1 MKKLNSVERKKLI
14 RDFKYNINN
23 FIKDYNDIYLDEKDS
38 ICKYIEKPLKKFYG
52 ILAAVRDTN
61 PEKYYYIY
69 KTPDNKLGYLTKPVY
84 LKWLSHNKDEMIKRN
99 KGFRVLFSKFIKRM
113 PFFARWVERDG
124 SIHIKSKFILNEIHL
139 SSEETENYLNLI
151 CDRLRNAFELDIK
164 PIGDGW
170 SLENW
175 VKAYSIDLDDSWSN
189 IQAASISCMRAQAIG
204 TSECRERNKFHEII
218 SNKGKNCQIYGIYF
232 GEDIVGRFKVWFWKD
247 KKLVD
252 RIYCKYAYVHQAI
265 EQINAN
271 KEFTC
276 FRDCLEKEKIFKNIE
291 YIYDKNLFSNIKIIY
306 MDTMSY
312 LITKRGNDNQ
322 IFLCHDYHNCNINY
336 IDLVINLKTTSSSF
350 IFKACKVCGKL
361 INYNDYNE
369 VCEECNYKYCNTLTK
384 DGFKYLKKEDV
395 FYLKIYNGVSYAYD
409 KEMCM
414 KKVKL
419 YIESLNILSSR
430 KDTLLNYLGEN

>member
-1 MKKLNSVERKKLI
+1 MKKLNSEKREELI
-14 RDFKYNINN
+14 RHFKYNVND
-23 FIKDYNDIYLDEKDS
+23 FIKGYNDIYLDEKDS

-69 KTPDNKLGYLTKPVY
+69 KTPDNKLGYLTKPIY
-84 LKWLSHNKDEMIKRN
+84 LKWLAHNKDEMIKRN

-124 SIHIKSKFILNEIHL
+124 SIHIKSKFILGNICL
-139 SSEETENYLNLI
+139 SSAQAETYLDLI
-151 CDRLRNAFELDIK
+151 CDKLRNAFELDIK

-175 VKAYSIDLDDSWSN
+175 VKAYSIELNDSWSN
-189 IQAASISCMRAQAIG
+189 TQASSVSCMRAQSIG
-204 TSECRERNKFHEII
+204 ALECRERNKFHEII
-218 SNKGKNCQIYGIYF
+218 SNKGKNCQIYGIYI
-232 GEDIVGRFKVWFWKD
+232 GENIVGRFKVWFWKG

-271 KEFTC
+271 KEFAC
-276 FRDCLEKEKIFKNIE
+276 FRDIFEKQKLFKNIE
-291 YIYDKNLFSNIKIIY
+291 YAYDKNLFNNVKAIY

-312 LITKRGNDNQ
+312 LITKKGNVNQ
-322 IFLCHDYHNCNINY
+322 VFLCYDY
-336 IDLVINLKTTSSSF
+336 IDYNRNDIDLAIGLRTTSSSF
-350 IFKACKVCGKL
+350 IFKSCKVCGTPL
-361 INYNDYNE
+361 SYNDHNE
-369 VCEECNYKYCNTLTK
+369 VCAECNYKYCHTLTK

-395 FYLKIYNGVSYAYD
+395 FYLKIYNGFSYAYD
-409 KEMCM
+409 KEMYM
-414 KKVKL
+414 QRIKP
-419 YIESLNILSSR
+419 YIESLNILASK